1 MRYPFVPLLVIA
13 SAVVVGG
20 CVSETKEGRRNTTQA
35 VETRL
40 ELGNRYLADGN
51 RELARRQFIDV
62 LKMDSGAAEAYLG
75 IARVHEANV
84 EYPEAETNF
93 KKALS
98 NANKESRSTVEM
110 AYGEFLW
117 KRKRYKDAAKHFE
130 SAGGNYDFSG
140 RSQGLYWHGR
150 CLAELG
156 NLEKAQGA
164 FQHAINVRPEFGE
177 PYMELADLAFRQ
189 RDYINAEQHYEQF
202 TKFAKQNPRSLW
214 LGIRLHR
221 VLGHDDKV
229 ASYALVLKNLY
240 GSSDEYLEYQRLIGQ

>member
-1 MRYPFVPLLVIA
+1 MRYPFVPLVVLA
-13 SAVVVGG
+13 SAVVFGG
-20 CVSETKEGRRNTTQA
+20 CVSETKEGQRNIVQA

-40 ELGNRYLADGN
+40 ELGYRYLADGN
-51 RELARRQFIDV
+51 RELARRQFIDA
-62 LKMDSGAAEAYLG
+62 LKMDSGAADAYLG

-98 NANKESRSTVEM
+98 KANKESRSGIEM

-117 KRKRYKDAAKHFE
+117 KRKRFKDASKHFE
-130 SAGGNYDFSG
+130 YAGGDYDFSN
-140 RSQGLYWHGR
+140 RSQGLYWMGR
-150 CLAELG
+150 CQAELG
-156 NLEKAQGA
+156 DLVKAEGS
-164 FQHAINVRPEFGE
+164 FQRALNVKPEFGE
-177 PYMELADLAFRQ
+177 PYLELAELAFRQ
-189 RDYINAEQHYEQF
+189 RDYINAEQQYEQF
-202 TKFAKQNPRSLW
+202 TKYAKQNPRSLW

>member
-1 MRYPFVPLLVIA
+1 MRYSLVPILMLLG
-13 SAVVVGG
+13 AVLTSG
-20 CVSETKEGRRNTTQA
+20 CVSEIKDGGRNLNQA

-51 RELARRQFIDV
+51 RESARRQFTDV
-62 LKMDSGAAEAYLG
+62 LKINSGIAEAYLG
-75 IARVHEANV
+75 IARVHAANV

-98 NANKESRSTVEM
+98 KASKNSRADIEM

-117 KRKRYKDAAKHFE
+117 KQKRYKDALKHFE
-130 SAGGNYDFSG
+130 HAGEDYDFRG
-140 RSQGLYWHGR
+140 RAQGLYWLGR
-150 CLAELG
+150 CQVEVGELV
-156 NLEKAQGA
+156 KAQA
-164 FQHAINVRPEFGE
+164 SFQHALNVKPEFGE
-177 PYMELADLAFRQ
+177 PYLELADAAFKA
-189 RDYINAEQHYEQF
+189 RDYINAEQQYEQF
-202 TKFAKQNPRSLW
+202 TRLSKQNPRSLW

>member
-1 MRYPFVPLLVIA
+1 MRYPIVPMVIVVT
-13 SAVVVGG
+13 AVYLSG
-20 CVSETKEGRRNTTQA
+20 CVNETKDGRRNATQA
-35 VETRL
+35 IETRL
-40 ELGNRYLADGN
+40 ELGNRYLAEGN
-51 RELARRQFIDV
+51 RESARRQFTDV
-62 LKMDSGAAEAYLG
+62 VKMDSGVAEAYLG

-98 NANKESRSTVEM
+98 KASKESRSAIEM

-117 KRKRYKDAAKHFE
+117 KQKRFKDAYKHYV
-130 SAGGNYDFSG
+130 SAGDDYDYRG
-140 RSQGLYWHGR
+140 RAQGLYWAGR
-150 CLAELG
+150 CLAEISES
-156 NLEKAQGA
+156 EKAKA
-164 FQHAINVRPEFGE
+164 SFQRALNVKPDFGE
-177 PYMELADLAFRQ
+177 PYLELADELFKA
-189 RDYINAEQHYEQF
+189 RDYINAELQYEQF
-202 TKFAKQNPRSLW
+202 IRFAKQNPRSLW

>member
-1 MRYPFVPLLVIA
+1 M
-13 SAVVVGG
+13 SG
-20 CVSETKEGRRNTTQA
+20 CVSDTKEGQRNISQA

-51 RELARRQFIDV
+51 RESARRQFMDV
-62 LKMDSGAAEAYLG
+62 LKMDSGAAQAYLG

-93 KKALS
+93 KKALGKAS
-98 NANKESRSTVEM
+98 KESRSGIEM

-117 KRKRYKDAAKHFE
+117 KRNRYKEAAKRFDY
-130 SAGGNYDFSG
+130 AGGDYDFLG
-140 RSQGLYWHGR
+140 RAQGLYWLGR
-150 CLAELG
+150 CQAQLG
-156 NLEKAQGA
+156 DPAKAQGS
-164 FQHAINVRPEFGE
+164 FQRALNVKPEFGE
-177 PYMELADLAFRQ
+177 PHLELADLAFSQ
-189 RDYINAEQHYEQF
+189 RDYTNAELHYDNF

>member
-1 MRYPFVPLLVIA
+1 MQYPFVPMVVIITA
-13 SAVVVGG
+13 AFLSG
-20 CVSETKEGRRNTTQA
+20 CVNETKSGKRNLSQA

-51 RELARRQFIDV
+51 RESARRQFMDV
-62 LKMDSGAAEAYLG
+62 LQMDSGAAEAYLG

-84 EYPEAETNF
+84 EYPEAENNF

-98 NANKESRSTVEM
+98 KSGKESRSDIEM

-117 KRKRYKDAAKHFE
+117 KRKRYKDGAKHFE
-130 SAGGNYDFSG
+130 SAGGDYDFRG
-140 RSQGLYWHGR
+140 RAYGLYWLGR
-150 CLAELG
+150 CQAELG
-156 NLEKAQGA
+156 DHVKAQA
-164 FQHAINVRPEFGE
+164 SFQRALNIKPEFGE
-177 PYMELADLAFRQ
+177 PYLELADIAFSA
-189 RDYINAEQHYEQF
+189 RDYINAEQQYEQF

>member
-1 MRYPFVPLLVIA
+1 MRYPFMPMLLLLG
-13 SAVVVGG
+13 AVCLSG
-20 CVSETKEGRRNTTQA
+20 CVNEVKDGHRNINQA

-51 RELARRQFIDV
+51 KESARRQFTDV
-62 LKMDSGAAEAYLG
+62 LKMDSGVAEAYLG
-75 IARVHEANV
+75 IAKVHEANV

-98 NANKESRSTVEM
+98 KASKESRSGIEM

-117 KRKRYKDAAKHFE
+117 KQKRYKDAAKHFTVV
-130 SAGGNYDFSG
+130 GDDYDFRG
-140 RSQGLYWHGR
+140 RAQGLYWLGR
-150 CLAELG
+150 CQAELG
-156 NLEKAQGA
+156 DIAKAQA
-164 FQHAINVRPEFGE
+164 SFQHSINIKPELGE
-177 PYMELADLAFRQ
+177 PYLELADAEFKA

-202 TKFAKQNPRSLW
+202 TRFTKQNPRSLW

>member
-1 MRYPFVPLLVIA
+1 MRFPIAPLVIIIA
-13 SAVVVGG
+13 TAFTSG
-20 CVSETKEGRRNTTQA
+20 CVNETRDKRSTTQA

-51 RELARRQFIDV
+51 RESARRQFTDV
-62 LKMDSGAAEAYLG
+62 LKMDSGNSEAYLG

-98 NANKESRSTVEM
+98 KADKESRSPIEM

-117 KRKRYKDAAKHFE
+117 KQKRYKDAAKHFIV
-130 SAGGNYDFSG
+130 AGDDYDFRNRAVGLYWAG
-140 RSQGLYWHGR
+140 RSQ
-150 CLAELG
+150 AEAG
-156 NLEKAQGA
+156 DMAKAKA
-164 FQHAINVRPEFGE
+164 SFQRALNVKPEFGE
-177 PYMELADLAFRQ
+177 SYLELADDAFKA
-189 RDYINAEQHYEQF
+189 RDYINAQQHYEQF
-202 TKFAKQNPRSLW
+202 TRFSKQNPRSLW
-214 LGIRLHR
+214 LGIRLYR
-221 VLGHDDKV
+221 VLGQDDKV

>member
-1 MRYPFVPLLVIA
+1 MVVLA
-13 SAVVVGG
+13 SAVLISG
-20 CVSETKEGRRNTTQA
+20 CVSETREGRRNTTQA

-51 RELARRQFIDV
+51 RESARRQFMDV

-98 NANKESRSTVEM
+98 KANKESRSSIEM

-130 SAGGNYDFSG
+130 SAGGDYDFRG

-150 CLAELG
+150 CLSELG
-156 NLEKAQGA
+156 DLAKAQGS
-164 FQHAINVRPEFGE
+164 FQHAINV
-177 PYMELADLAFRQ
+177 
-189 RDYINAEQHYEQF
+189 
-202 TKFAKQNPRSLW
+202 
-214 LGIRLHR
+214 
-221 VLGHDDKV
+221 
-229 ASYALVLKNLY
+229 
-240 GSSDEYLEYQRLIGQ
+240 